1 MRLDDYTCLRNSIY
15 IANDYRKNNIGK
27 LLVDKITNIAQ
38 LRKSDYII
46 AKVIPR
52 NISAAIFFNN
62 LGFES
67 SVQTFIKDI
76 NRLLDIN
83 KHK

>member
-1 MRLDDYTCLRNSIY
+1 MIIKKKKY
-15 IANDYRKNNIGK
+15 IGK

-38 LRKSDYII
+38 LRKSDYVI
-46 AKVIPR
+46 AKVIPK

-76 NRLLDIN
+76 NRLLDLN